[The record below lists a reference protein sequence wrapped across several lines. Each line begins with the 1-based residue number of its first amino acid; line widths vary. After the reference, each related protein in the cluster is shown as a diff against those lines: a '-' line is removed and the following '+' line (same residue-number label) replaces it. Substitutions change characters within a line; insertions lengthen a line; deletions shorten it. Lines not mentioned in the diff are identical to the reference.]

1 MKNKI
6 FEINV
11 DFETK
16 SAVDTDL
23 IKIVKGDYNSIEFDL
38 KMDKTDY
45 KRAVLFL
52 VKPSKKN
59 FVVDIANSKAIFT
72 EKNTFDEIGIYY
84 YGIVLYGTNSKLTT
98 STKGKIQV
106 VEGYNEDNEDI
117 TGDDN
122 YPILDTLIK
131 EVTDLKDKINA
142 SLGVMNKTFK
152 EVTYDASTGVMS
164 FKNLNNEV
172 TNINLPLSLLISSA
186 SYDND
191 NKKIVLTL
199 ANNDTIDIPIL
210 DLVSNYYDDKINA
223 NKEYIASTSNELY
236 RLKTDVLET
245 GESSGNNIHL
255 EDSALSEVQEIS
267 VEMDKDR
274 VQKTTTGKNLFDYV
288 SNLKTS
294 TDGLTSVINDDGSIT
309 TTGKPSTDYRVLIN
323 PIDITDILEDGQIYT
338 ISQSNLSNKLY
349 IQVSAKKADGTSTY
363 YYLLNKLSQ
372 QINVDKSVYV
382 SYNLIISTGLLKN
395 WGDTSSTIT
404 NKYMLCKGTD
414 TADTSFEPYTGGQ
427 PSPSP
432 DFPQNISVLTGNLKV
447 TSCGKNLVNPVAPTF
462 TRNGVTFKK
471 NEDGTYTLNGTSTTS
486 FDNNIINL
494 DNKIKVNK
502 NRFYRLSLKVF
513 SGTCTGGN
521 LATNVNLVLNN
532 DSIWAWLKSNDIAK
546 QPTDNGYIQFINLY
560 VANNTTFSD
569 YRVGI
574 QLEVVDNGTS
584 LSTEWEPYQGSSLNI
599 TIPENEFVG
608 KLDDTYKDTL
618 KVEYNEEDGHYHL
631 ILNKMV
637 GKRILN
643 SSDMSTRIV
652 LNTGDIMYRT
662 MKYTDI
668 LNKEFIILCN
678 RYIGIENAVNRKD
691 GNIYWN
697 SINRTID
704 IIDNRANITT
714 IDEFKTWLSTHNTEV
729 CYPLETPYEID
740 LGIVDQLLTFDEITN
755 IFTDSD
761 LYPVINV
768 KYYRNFIKTIRNLQ
782 VNNDTLKNELS
793 NIESRLTTLENAN
806 TSVVDNNPTEESE
819 VTE

>member
-1 MKNKI
+1 MKNKV

-72 EKNTFDEIGIYY
+72 EKNTFDEVGIYY

-122 YPILDTLIK
+122 YPILDKLIE
-131 EVTDLKDKINA
+131 EVTDLKNKINA

-152 EVTYDASTGVMS
+152 EVTYDPSTGVMS

-255 EDSALSEVQEIS
+255 EDSAWSEMQEIS
-267 VEMDKDR
+267 VDGVCK
-274 VQKTTTGKNLFDYV
+274 QNTTTGKNLLDL
-288 SNLKTS
+288 SNLTS
-294 TDGLTSVINDDGSIT
+294 RVWNGITITKREDGSYSFSGT
-309 TTGKPSTDYRVLIN
+309 ATDSTSFTLPLNLTLSPGTYTFSFETVQGFLVR
-323 PIDITDILEDGQIYT
+323 LEDENNAEVFKVNDNKKSVTVTLSEEKQI
-338 ISQSNLSNKLY
+338 KRLY
-349 IQVSAKKADGTSTY
+349 FWASSGSTY
-363 YYLLNKLSQ
+363 NKDVFPQLEQGSQ
-372 QINVDKSVYV
+372 A
-382 SYNLIISTGLLKN
+382 
-395 WGDTSSTIT
+395 T
-404 NKYMLCKGTD
+404 N
-414 TADTSFEPYTGGQ
+414 FEPYTACQ

-432 DFPQNISVLTGNLKV
+432 NYPQNISVLTGDIKL
-447 TSCGKNLVNPVAPTF
+447 TSCGKNLFDSSFRKA
-462 TRNGVTFKK
+462 
-471 NEDGTYTLNGTSTTS
+471 NGTLT
-486 FDNNIINL
+486 
-494 DNKIKVNK
+494 VAH
-502 NRFYRLSLKVF
+502 
-513 SGTCTGGN
+513 GTCAEINGIFT
-521 LATNVNLVLNN
+521 LKATDADIYLFDLLDPSYFYNEGCGPLIEIPKNNSGKLFFKNTNSLFTKNFVTQYDENKKSLGTSYISSNVGYVT
-532 DSIWAWLKSNDIAK
+532 IKSNAK
-546 QPTDNGYIQFINLY
+546 YCSIRTGYSKS
-560 VANNTTFSD
+560 VANEEYKFS
-569 YRVGI
+569 I
-574 QLEVVDNGTS
+574 M
-584 LSTEWEPYQGSSLNI
+584 LSINDIPYEPYQGSSLNI
-599 TIPENEFVG
+599 TIPENEFAG
-608 KLDDTYKDTL
+608 KIDNTYKDTL
-618 KVEYNEEDGHYHL
+618 NVVYKEDGHYHL
-631 ILNKMV
+631 ILNKMIGRSLNNVV
-637 GKRILN
+637 GNVYN
-643 SSDMSTRIV
+643 S
-652 LNTGDIMYRT
+652 
-662 MKYTDI
+662 YTDI
-668 LNKEFIILCN
+668 QYFQIAKPSNYLNYNINADDKKILFSHAN
-678 RYIGIENAVNRKD
+678 TQNTTGAW
-691 GNIYWN
+691 GNSQNVGKIVTAAS
-697 SINRTID
+697 SINFWIGFKKG
-704 IIDNRANITT
+704 TT
-714 IDEFKTWLSTHNTEV
+714 LEQAQELLKNNALYYSLKESYEV
-729 CYPLETPYEID
+729 D

-761 LYPVINV
+761 LLPIINV
-768 KYYRNFIKTIRNLQ
+768 KYYRNFIKTIQNLQ
-782 VNNDTLKNELS
+782 INNDTLKNELVS
-793 NIESRLTTLENAN
+793 IESRLTALENAN
-806 TSVVDNNPTEESE
+806 TSAVNNNPTEESE

>member
-16 SAVDTDL
+16 SAVDTEL

-72 EKNTFDEIGIYY
+72 EKNTFDEVGIYY

-122 YPILDTLIK
+122 YPILDKLIE

-152 EVTYDASTGVMS
+152 EVTYDPSTGVMS

-223 NKEYIASTSNELY
+223 NEEYIASTSNELY

-255 EDSALSEVQEIS
+255 EDSALSEMQEIS
-267 VEMDKDR
+267 VDGVCE
-274 VQKTTTGKNLFDYV
+274 QETTSGKNLLPTNSFTLTKPNSRAIQIDFDTPIPEGTYTLSCKIKNKSGFTSSNGMIYQLFDRSTKPATNRGIFTTITDSTTSNYV
-288 SNLKTS
+288 STKTTVGQS
-294 TDGLTSVINDDGSIT
+294 TYLYCYISQALDDG
-309 TTGKPSTDYRVLIN
+309 
-323 PIDITDILEDGQIYT
+323 
-338 ISQSNLSNKLY
+338 
-349 IQVSAKKADGTSTY
+349 A
-363 YYLLNKLSQ
+363 
-372 QINVDKSVYV
+372 
-382 SYNLIISTGLLKN
+382 
-395 WGDTSSTIT
+395 TIT
-404 NKYMLCKGTD
+404 IDELMLESGP
-414 TADTSFEPYTGGQ
+414 TATEYEPHTGGQ

-432 DFPQNISVLTGNLKV
+432 DYPQEIKTITGNLKL
-447 TSCGKNLVNPVAPTF
+447 TSCDNGLFDGELRQGNWSSINDS
-462 TRNGVTFKK
+462 TRCFNK
-471 NEDGTYTLNGTSTTS
+471 
-486 FDNNIINL
+486 NNIYAEPGDYLLITDLDINNYKYGIL
-494 DNKIKVNK
+494 ASNDSFPMQVENFSYNSGWKQANK
-502 NRFYRLSLKVF
+502 FEFSLTK
-513 SGTCTGGN
+513 SGN
-521 LATNVNLVLNN
+521 LGINISSINNASINPSTFANVK
-532 DSIWAWLKSNDIAK
+532 WLLIKLD
-546 QPTDNGYIQFINLY
+546 L
-560 VANNTTFSD
+560 
-569 YRVGI
+569 
-574 QLEVVDNGTS
+574 TS
-584 LSTEWEPYQGSSLNI
+584 VINI
-599 TIPENEFVG
+599 TIPSNEFVG
-608 KLDDTYKDTL
+608 NLDDTYKDTL
-618 KVEYNEEDGHYHL
+618 NIVYKDDGHYHL
-631 ILNKMV
+631 MLNKMI
-637 GKRILN
+637 GKVVLDGSENWFLSESEIYQVFGLN
-643 SSDMSTRIV
+643 YTGIKKNSTLCSDYFLDKISVNNI
-652 LNTGDIMYRT
+652 
-662 MKYTDI
+662 K
-668 LNKEFIILCN
+668 K
-678 RYIGIENAVNRKD
+678 YIGIANNYAENRLYISN
-691 GNIYWN
+691 G
-697 SINRTID
+697 S
-704 IIDNRANITT
+704 TT
-714 IDEFKTWLSTHNTEV
+714 LDEFKNWLSTHNTEV
-729 CYPLETPYEID
+729 YYMLKTSYEVD

-761 LYPVINV
+761 LYPVIKV
-768 KYYRNFIKTIRNLQ
+768 KYYRNFIKTIQNLQ
-782 VNNDTLKNELS
+782 VNNDTLKNELL
-793 NIESRLTTLENAN
+793 NIESRLTALENAN

>member
-1 MKNKI
+1 MKNKV

-72 EKNTFDEIGIYY
+72 EKNTFDEVGIYY

-117 TGDDN
+117 TGDEN

-152 EVTYDASTGVMS
+152 EVTYDPSTGVMS

-223 NKEYIASTSNELY
+223 NKEHIASTSNELY

-255 EDSALSEVQEIS
+255 EDSAWSEMQEIS
-267 VEMDKDR
+267 VDGVCK
-274 VQKTTTGKNLFDYV
+274 QNTTTGKNLLDLSNLTSRVWNGITITKREDGSYSFSGTATDSTSFTLPLNLTLSPGTYTFSFETVQGFLVRLEDENNAEVFKVNDNKKSVTVTLSEEKQIKRLYFWASSGSTYNKDVFPQLEQGSQATNFEPYTGGQPSPSPDYPQNISVLTGNLKLTSAGKNLLDYV
-288 SNLKTS
+288 SNLITS
-294 TDGLTSVINDDGSIT
+294 NNGLKSVINDDGSIT
-309 TTGKPSTDYRVLIN
+309 TSGKPTSNYSTITKTIN
-323 PIDITDILEDGQIYT
+323 ITDILEDKSTYT
-338 ISQSNLSNKLY
+338 ISQSIPANLFVQINIRKLDGTLKYLNSNKGSSSF
-349 IQVSAKKADGTSTY
+349 I
-363 YYLLNKLSQ
+363 
-372 QINVDKSVYV
+372 VDKSIYS
-382 SYNLIISTGLLKN
+382 SYTLVIQTTSMET
-395 WGDTSSTIT
+395 WGDSPLTIT

-414 TADTSFEPYTGGQ
+414 TADTSFEPY
-427 PSPSP
+427 
-432 DFPQNISVLTGNLKV
+432 
-447 TSCGKNLVNPVAPTF
+447 
-462 TRNGVTFKK
+462 
-471 NEDGTYTLNGTSTTS
+471 
-486 FDNNIINL
+486 
-494 DNKIKVNK
+494 
-502 NRFYRLSLKVF
+502 
-513 SGTCTGGN
+513 
-521 LATNVNLVLNN
+521 
-532 DSIWAWLKSNDIAK
+532 
-546 QPTDNGYIQFINLY
+546 
-560 VANNTTFSD
+560 
-569 YRVGI
+569 
-574 QLEVVDNGTS
+574 
-584 LSTEWEPYQGSSLNI
+584 QGSSLNI
-599 TIPENEFVG
+599 TIPSNEFVG

-618 KVEYNEEDGHYHL
+618 NVVYKDDGHYHL

-637 GKRILN
+637 GKV
-643 SSDMSTRIV
+643 V
-652 LNTGDIMYRT
+652 LNGSEE
-662 MKYTDI
+662 YTNSGLSSNNYI
-668 LNKEFIILCN
+668 HMIKTIIN
-678 RYIGIENAVNRKD
+678 
-691 GNIYWN
+691 NIK
-697 SINRTID
+697 SA
-704 IIDNRANITT
+704 AND
-714 IDEFKTWLSTHNTEV
+714 DEFVPVMSNYFSNGFSYRSLGYSIAGTNGITIAQNNTLTICHPNYTKENTEGFKNWLSTHNAKV
-729 CYPLETPYEID
+729 YFPLKTPYKVD
-740 LGIVDQLLTFDEITN
+740 LGIVDTLLSYDEITN
-755 IFTDSD
+755 VFSDSD

-768 KYYRNFIKTIRNLQ
+768 KYYRNFIKTIQNLQ
-782 VNNDTLKNELS
+782 VNTDTLKNELS
-793 NIESRLTTLENAN
+793 NIESRLTALENAN
-806 TSVVDNNPTEESE
+806 TSAVDNNPAEESE

>member
-1 MKNKI
+1 MKNKV

-72 EKNTFDEIGIYY
+72 EKNTFDEVGIYY

-117 TGDDN
+117 TGDEN
-122 YPILDTLIK
+122 YPILDKLIE

-152 EVTYDASTGVMS
+152 EVTYDPSTGVMS

-245 GESSGNNIHL
+245 GELSGNNIHL
-255 EDSALSEVQEIS
+255 EDSAWSEMQEIS
-267 VEMDKDR
+267 VDGVCK
-274 VQKTTTGKNLFDYV
+274 QNTTTGKNLLDL
-288 SNLKTS
+288 SNLTS
-294 TDGLTSVINDDGSIT
+294 RVWNGITITKREDGSYSFSGT
-309 TTGKPSTDYRVLIN
+309 ATDSTSFTLPLNLPLSPGTYTFSFETVQGFLIR
-323 PIDITDILEDGQIYT
+323 LEDENKAEVFKVNDNKKSVTVTLSEEKQI
-338 ISQSNLSNKLY
+338 KRLY
-349 IQVSAKKADGTSTY
+349 FWASSGSTY
-363 YYLLNKLSQ
+363 NKDVFPQLEQGSQ
-372 QINVDKSVYV
+372 A
-382 SYNLIISTGLLKN
+382 
-395 WGDTSSTIT
+395 T
-404 NKYMLCKGTD
+404 N
-414 TADTSFEPYTGGQ
+414 FEPYTGNQ

-432 DFPQNISVLTGNLKV
+432 DFPQEIKTLTGNIKV
-447 TSCGKNLVNPVAPTF
+447 TSCGKNLFKMGTVNDYDYNNRITNITADKISIKLFESGLTF
-462 TRNGVTFKK
+462 TYNKLNKFK
-471 NEDGTYTLNGTSTTS
+471 G
-486 FDNNIINL
+486 
-494 DNKIKVNK
+494 NKIYYITALSEVSNA
-502 NRFYRLSLKVF
+502 RFYIRLRNSDDTGWLNSNDVNLAGMEYISSYNGWYYNCSDINMKKIISIPDCLYWELGF
-513 SGTCTGGN
+513 GFHSSSGTIGESYT
-521 LATNVNLVLNN
+521 
-532 DSIWAWLKSNDIAK
+532 ISNIMVSNAESS
-546 QPTDNGYIQFINLY
+546 Y
-560 VANNTTFSD
+560 
-569 YRVGI
+569 
-574 QLEVVDNGTS
+574 
-584 LSTEWEPYQGSSLNI
+584 EPYQGSLLNI
-599 TIPENEFVG
+599 AIPSNEFVG

-618 KVEYNEEDGHYHL
+618 NIVYKDDGHYHL
-631 ILNKMV
+631 ILKKMI
-637 GKRILN
+637 GKV
-643 SSDMSTRIV
+643 V
-652 LNTGDIMYRT
+652 LNG
-662 MKYTDI
+662 
-668 LNKEFIILCN
+668 NE
-678 RYIGIENAVNRKD
+678 
-691 GNIYWN
+691 GNIYAFYEN
-697 SINRTID
+697 PGDYNQINAKLGITNID
-704 IIDNRANITT
+704 TTNKYSFLCNYFGYYEKATGNKTRSGMVKYGTNPNFVFSVPKKIINATSAWVNWI
-714 IDEFKTWLSTHNTEV
+714 STHNIIIY
-729 CYPLETPYEID
+729 YPLATPYEVD

-761 LYPVINV
+761 LLPIINV
-768 KYYRNFIKTIRNLQ
+768 KYYRNFIKTIQNLQ
-782 VNNDTLKNELS
+782 INNDTLKNELVS
-793 NIESRLTTLENAN
+793 IESRLTALENAN
-806 TSVVDNNPTEESE
+806 TSATDNNPTEESE

>member
-1 MKNKI
+1 MKNKV

-72 EKNTFDEIGIYY
+72 EKNTFDEVGIYY

-122 YPILDTLIK
+122 YPILDKLIE

-152 EVTYDASTGVMS
+152 EVTYDPTTGVMS

-223 NKEYIASTSNELY
+223 NKEHIASTSNELY

-255 EDSALSEVQEIS
+255 EDSALSEMQEIS
-267 VEMDKDR
+267 VDGVCE
-274 VQKTTTGKNLFDYV
+274 QNTTTGKNL
-288 SNLKTS
+288 LPKT
-294 TDGLTSVINDDGSIT
+294 TKITQNINGIMFN
-309 TTGKPSTDYRVLIN
+309 IN
-323 PIDITDILEDGQIYT
+323 EDGTIIANGTASDKATLYLGNSTTLASGIYT
-338 ISQSNLSNKLY
+338 ISSGLN
-349 IQVSAKKADGTSTY
+349 GTSGVRFGLEVGNNYLNTNTSRTDTFDSEITIKNSY
-363 YYLLNKLSQ
+363 YQIDSG
-372 QINVDKSVYV
+372 INVN
-382 SYNLIISTGLLKN
+382 NLILKPMIEQ
-395 WGDTSSTIT
+395 GSQV
-404 NKYMLCKGTD
+404 TD
-414 TADTSFEPYTGGQ
+414 YQPYTGCQ

-432 DFPQNISVLTGNLKV
+432 DYPQEIKTITGNLKL
-447 TSCGKNLVNPVAPTF
+447 TSCGKNLFKMGTVNDYDYNNRITNIIDDKISIKLFESGLTF
-462 TRNGVTFKK
+462 TYNKLNKFK
-471 NEDGTYTLNGTSTTS
+471 G
-486 FDNNIINL
+486 
-494 DNKIKVNK
+494 NKKYYITALSEVSNA
-502 NRFYRLSLKVF
+502 RFYIRLRNSDDTGWLNSNDVNLAGMEYISSYNGWYYNCSDINMKKIISIPDCLYWELGF
-513 SGTCTGGN
+513 GFHSSSGTIGESYT
-521 LATNVNLVLNN
+521 
-532 DSIWAWLKSNDIAK
+532 ISNIMVSNAESS
-546 QPTDNGYIQFINLY
+546 Y
-560 VANNTTFSD
+560 
-569 YRVGI
+569 
-574 QLEVVDNGTS
+574 
-584 LSTEWEPYQGSSLNI
+584 EPYQGSSLNI
-599 TIPENEFVG
+599 TIPSNEFVA

-618 KVEYNEEDGHYHL
+618 NVVYKDDGHYHL
-631 ILNKMV
+631 ILNKMI
-637 GKRILN
+637 GK
-643 SSDMSTRIV
+643 IV
-652 LNTGDIMYRT
+652 LNGSEDIKDNWQNNTFPNYIQFYLTAKFLNNNYIDNKAKNCKCNNFISSGDSVWNYNNESFAIN
-662 MKYTDI
+662 KDI
-668 LNKEFIILCN
+668 QKTLQFKLSKQRI
-678 RYIGIENAVNRKD
+678 K
-691 GNIYWN
+691 
-697 SINRTID
+697 TID
-704 IIDNRANITT
+704 D
-714 IDEFKTWLSTHNTEV
+714 FKSWLSTHNTEV
-729 CYPLETPYEID
+729 YYPFATPYEID
-740 LGIVDQLLTFDEITN
+740 LGIVDTLLSYDEITN

-768 KYYRNFIKTIRNLQ
+768 KYYRNFIKTIQNLQ
-782 VNNDTLKNELS
+782 INNDTLKNELVS
-793 NIESRLTTLENAN
+793 IESRLTALENAN

>member
-72 EKNTFDEIGIYY
+72 EKNTFDEVGIYY

-122 YPILDTLIK
+122 YPILDKLIE

-152 EVTYDASTGVMS
+152 EVTYDPSTGVMS

-223 NKEYIASTSNELY
+223 NEEYIASTSNELY

-255 EDSALSEVQEIS
+255 EDSALSEMQEIS
-267 VEMDKDR
+267 VDGVCE
-274 VQKTTTGKNLFDYV
+274 QKTTTGKNLLPNNAE
-288 SNLKTS
+288 SKTLNGVTFTKNS
-294 TDGLTSVINDDGSIT
+294 DGTVVVNGTATTNCFYNIISDNELPIT
-309 TTGKPSTDYRVLIN
+309 TTNLI
-323 PIDITDILEDGQIYT
+323 
-338 ISQSNLSNKLY
+338 LSGCPLG
-349 IQVSAKKADGTSTY
+349 GTSSSYRLRATY
-363 YYLLNKLSQ
+363 TDSSYSEDIGSSIKLKDEKVL
-372 QINVDKSVYV
+372 QIVTIVITNGTTCN
-382 SYNLIISTGLLKN
+382 NLIFKPMISSDG
-395 WGDTSSTIT
+395 GE
-404 NKYMLCKGTD
+404 Y
-414 TADTSFEPYTGGQ
+414 EPYTGGQ

-432 DFPQNISVLTGNLKV
+432 DYPQPISTIENSLKI
-447 TSCGKNLVNPVAPTF
+447 TSCGKNLF
-462 TRNGVTFKK
+462 DK
-471 NEDGTYTLNGTSTTS
+471 NNLKSGAYLRTTGQWVPYDS
-486 FDNNIINL
+486 RYCTKEMIKVKPNTNYIINNNNKSSYNIKNIVDCYDINKKYIGRISGTNGD
-494 DNKIKVNK
+494 DNK
-502 NRFYRLSLKVF
+502 
-513 SGTCTGGN
+513 
-521 LATNVNLVLNN
+521 
-532 DSIWAWLKSNDIAK
+532 KSYIVP
-546 QPTDNGYIQFINLY
+546 QNGMYFNITFNETS
-560 VANNTTFSD
+560 NTITKII
-569 YRVGI
+569 YEEYLENGI
-574 QLEVVDNGTS
+574 ISPQLEQSNQATPY
-584 LSTEWEPYQGSSLNI
+584 EPYQSTSLNI
-599 TIPENEFVG
+599 TIPSNEFVG

-618 KVEYNEEDGHYHL
+618 KVVYKDDGHYHL
-631 ILNKMV
+631 ILNKMI
-637 GKRILN
+637 GKVVLDGSEDIKGDWQNNTFPNYIQFYLTAKFLNNNYIDNEAKNCKCNNFISPGNSVWNYNNECFAINKDIQKTLQFKLSKQRI
-643 SSDMSTRIV
+643 
-652 LNTGDIMYRT
+652 
-662 MKYTDI
+662 K
-668 LNKEFIILCN
+668 
-678 RYIGIENAVNRKD
+678 
-691 GNIYWN
+691 
-697 SINRTID
+697 TID
-704 IIDNRANITT
+704 D
-714 IDEFKTWLSTHNTEV
+714 FKSWLSTHNTEV
-729 CYPLETPYEID
+729 YYALETPYELD
-740 LGIVDQLLTFDEITN
+740 LGIVDTLLSYDEITN
-755 IFTDSD
+755 IFSDSD
-761 LYPVINV
+761 LYPVINT
-768 KYYRNFIKTIRNLQ
+768 KYYRNFITTIQNLQ
-782 VNNDTLKNELS
+782 INNDTLKNELVS
-793 NIESRLTTLENAN
+793 IESRLSALENAN
-806 TSVVDNNPTEESE
+806 TSAVDNNPTAESE